1 MAISPSFILL
11 TSLHGV
17 HMKKHTL
24 LPALILSILA
34 TLFIGLASV
43 WAAEPEEAPARSNAS
58 SGIVTGLTGPSAVL
72 TALEPAS
79 SRVLKLGDAI
89 TVGEEIRTNPGGQV
103 EILWGRRALL
113 TVPEQA
119 QVRILEPL
127 LGQILVQLSNGTVRA
142 ALSYSASRP
151 MDVLTVQTPTTQVT
165 TRGGIVEVTV
175 SAPRRE
181 TSLIAM
187 LGGTLTSPASERPP
201 GGFVAVSTPV
211 ETIRILEG
219 QARIEPLTPGA
230 NSRLL
235 QAGRQVRLHGGA
247 ADTVSEFKPTEEK
260 ALSAVDQHRVTPK
273 PVTQQIVGV
282 HVEHALEVERLLQQ
296 AATVGDKKE
305 MSGPDVKGAIIPTT
319 IISTSLGVPAP
330 VFPQASST
338 SGGISAPT
346 GLSPGTT
353 LNPSS
358 GSNLSPSQGTGP
370 SSSGT
375 TSAINQSGGLNS
387 NSLLQNIVKGKGKK

>member
-1 MAISPSFILL
+1 
-11 TSLHGV
+11 
-17 HMKKHTL
+17 MKRHTL
-24 LPALILSILA
+24 LPVLILSILG
-34 TLFIGLASV
+34 TLFIGFASV
-43 WAAEPEEAPARSNAS
+43 WAAEPEEAPARGNAS
-58 SGIVTGLTGPSAVL
+58 SGIVTGLTGPSTVL
-72 TALEPAS
+72 TALERAS

-89 TVGEEIRTNPGGQV
+89 TVGEGIRTNTGGQV
-103 EILWGRRALL
+103 EILWGRSALL

-127 LGQILVQLSNGTVRA
+127 RGQILVQLSNGTVRA

-187 LGGTLTSPASERPP
+187 LGRMLTSPASERPP
-201 GGFVAVSTPV
+201 DGAVAVSTPV

-219 QARIEPLTPGA
+219 QARIEPLTPGV

-260 ALSAVDQHRVTPK
+260 ERVLSAVDQHRLTPK

-282 HVEHALEVERLLQQ
+282 HIEHALEVERLLQRTIT
-296 AATVGDKKE
+296 AGSDKE
-305 MSGPDVKGAIIPTT
+305 LSGPDVKGAIIPTT

-330 VFPQASST
+330 VA
-338 SGGISAPT
+338 
-346 GLSPGTT
+346 
-353 LNPSS
+353 
-358 GSNLSPSQGTGP
+358 
-370 SSSGT
+370 T

-387 NSLLQNIVKGKGKK
+387 NSLLQDIVKGKGKK